1 MTRSADPGAG
11 MPPGLRYLALLLVG
25 ALAWAGAVHPGTV
38 NLDTP
43 WMVSENP
50 ILSSGEL
57 SWIPT
62 ILFDMSPGTRVVLSA
77 EYMPVRDLSVLMDF
91 ALFGDRWAW
100 HHAHS
105 LALYLLSC
113 LLFLRVFDRIV
124 QDRATAWLG
133 AALFMLHPV
142 HVESVTWLATRKDV
156 LGLFFVGCALLLQLE
171 APRRLRPWAI
181 TLCLILAMWSK
192 NTTIMLPGMLV
203 AVSLIHQR
211 ERPTR
216 WSWWTQWV
224 PMGLAAAAL
233 FGLAWVVGERI
244 GLFPEVRGGSTGAAL
259 LLEARVVFRY
269 LGLAL
274 WPRELSVAYAEPAV
288 LPFLHPL
295 SLAACAGV
303 FALLALVPLTARRWP
318 LVSLGLSFF
327 FVGLIPFSQIVP
339 TQNLMADRYLLL
351 PLAGLVLVLCQPIR
365 WLHLRYGRL
374 GLLPGLVLAAAL
386 AVATVRQ
393 HRVWTSSVALW
404 ERAHQRDPDNVEV
417 RCSLAGALEAEG
429 RVREATALLHEGLEQ
444 QPDHPA
450 LLSSA
455 GVLALEHGRPEQA
468 EQLLR
473 RAWASDDDQRKAA
486 ANLLTLLNAQGRSAE
501 AAALGAQLTATH
513 PLYPQGWN
521 NHGAALLALGRLDE
535 AARAFE
541 RALEANPFYATA
553 ACNRGVVAGR
563 QGRRA
568 DVDTWARRCLALDP
582 ENETGAALLRT
593 MGASAAP

>member
-1 MTRSADPGAG
+1 MTLG
-11 MPPGLRYLALLLVG
+11 
-25 ALAWAGAVHPGTV
+25 
-38 NLDTP
+38 
-43 WMVSENP
+43 
-50 ILSSGEL
+50 
-57 SWIPT
+57 
-62 ILFDMSPGTRVVLSA
+62 A
-77 EYMPVRDLSVLMDF
+77 EYLPIRDLSVLADF
-91 ALFGDRWAW
+91 AIFGPRWAW
-100 HHAHS
+100 HHLHS
-105 LALYLLSC
+105 LAWYLAGC
-113 LLFLRVFDRIV
+113 LLFLRVLDHLVGDRCV
-124 QDRATAWLG
+124 AWLG
-133 AALFMLHPV
+133 AGIFLLHPV
-142 HVESVTWLATRKDV
+142 HVESVTWIASRKDV
-156 LGLFFVGCALLLQLE
+156 LGLFFVMAALLVQLEARDRPWRPWVLALLLVF
-171 APRRLRPWAI
+171 AV
-181 TLCLILAMWSK
+181 WSK
-192 NTTIMLPGMLV
+192 NTAIVLPVLLV
-203 AVSLIHQR
+203 ALSLIHQR
-211 ERPTR
+211 ERIVS
-216 WSWWTQWV
+216 WSWWLGWA
-224 PMGLAAAAL
+224 PLAVTTVCL
-233 FGLAWVVGERI
+233 LGISLSLGEQVSMYA
-244 GLFPEVRGGSTGAAL
+244 EVRGGSTLAAL
-259 LLEARVVFRY
+259 LLQARVVFHY
-269 LGLAL
+269 LAMVA
-274 WPRELSVAYAEPAV
+274 WPSGLSVVYSEPAI
-288 LPFLHPL
+288 LPATHPAT
-295 SLAACAGV
+295 LAATVGV
-303 FALLALVPLTARRWP
+303 LTLLALIPLTARRLP
-318 LVSLGLSFF
+318 LLSLGLAIF
-327 FVGLIPFSQIVP
+327 FVSLLPVCQLVP
-339 TQNLMADRYLLL
+339 IQNLMADRYLLL
-351 PLAGLVLVLCQPIR
+351 PLS
-365 WLHLRYGRL
+365 
-374 GLLPGLVLAAAL
+374 GLVLALAQLLSWLHSRHGRWTLLPWVALCLGL
-386 AVATVRQ
+386 AVGTARQ
-393 HRVWTSSVALW
+393 QRVWTSSVALW

-486 ANLLTLLNAQGRSAE
+486 ANLMTLLNAQGRSAE